1 MQAAMG
7 RTVSPPGPSEAGR
20 MPGHRRG
27 RGAAA
32 SLLWPS
38 VGRLKPGGC
47 QGTGRAAEVLRAS
60 CGPPGPLLGPSE
72 RGGCQGT
79 RQGRGA
85 AGALLWPPGTIL
97 GRPGRKRGIDF
108 TKTGEYTECSQRV
121 VKGGHASPKRN
132 PQELQ
137 SPGGF
142 FRLLLSLS
150 SVQPF
155 ANVIADYT
163 CCDRDKKSSKE
174 FHALTSLRFGGAD
187 SISSLSYFPPKS
199 YKSRPKWRLFSYKAA
214 PPVSITGG
222 PGCK

>member
-1 MQAAMG
+1 MPGHPAGQ
-7 RTVSPPGPSEAGR
+7 VSRCGPPVALCGPSEAGR

-27 RGAAA
+27 GGAAA
-32 SLLWPS
+32 GLL
-38 VGRLKPGGC
+38 
-47 QGTGRAAEVLRAS
+47 
-60 CGPPGPLLGPSE
+60 GPPGTL
-72 RGGCQGT
+72 R
-79 RQGRGA
+79 
-85 AGALLWPPGTIL
+85 

-108 TKTGEYTECSQRV
+108 NKTGEYTECSQRV

-174 FHALTSLRFGGAD
+174 FHAITSLRFGGAD

>member
-1 MQAAMG
+1 MPGYPAARRSRCR
-7 RTVSPPGPSEAGR
+7 RTGHAVGPPGPSEAGR
-20 MPGHRRG
+20 MPGHRQG
-27 RGAAA
+27 MGAAA
-32 SLLWPS
+32 GLL
-38 VGRLKPGGC
+38 R
-47 QGTGRAAEVLRAS
+47 
-60 CGPPGPLLGPSE
+60 
-72 RGGCQGT
+72 
-79 RQGRGA
+79 
-85 AGALLWPPGTIL
+85 PPGTL
-97 GRPGRKRGIDF
+97 RGRPGRKRGIDF
-108 TKTGEYTECSQRV
+108 NKTGEYTECSQRV

>member
-1 MQAAMG
+1 MA
-7 RTVSPPGPSEAGR
+7 PPGPSEAGR
-20 MPGHRRG
+20 MPGHRQAAELLQAAMGAPWPLLG
-27 RGAAA
+27 RLKLAGCQDTRQSCGAAA
-32 SLLWPS
+32 
-38 VGRLKPGGC
+38 G
-47 QGTGRAAEVLRAS
+47 
-60 CGPPGPLLGPSE
+60 
-72 RGGCQGT
+72 
-79 RQGRGA
+79 
-85 AGALLWPPGTIL
+85 LLWPPGPLL

-108 TKTGEYTECSQRV
+108 NKTGEYTECSQRV

-174 FHALTSLRFGGAD
+174 FHAITSLRFGGAD

>member
-1 MQAAMG
+1 MPGYPAG
-7 RTVSPPGPSEAGR
+7 RRSRCGPSVALLWPSEPGGCRDTRRSRCRRPGHAVGPPGPSEAGR
-20 MPGHRRG
+20 MPGHRQG

-32 SLLWPS
+32 GLL
-38 VGRLKPGGC
+38 R
-47 QGTGRAAEVLRAS
+47 
-60 CGPPGPLLGPSE
+60 
-72 RGGCQGT
+72 
-79 RQGRGA
+79 
-85 AGALLWPPGTIL
+85 PPGTL
-97 GRPGRKRGIDF
+97 RGRPGRKRGIDF
-108 TKTGEYTECSQRV
+108 NKTGEYTECSQRV

-174 FHALTSLRFGGAD
+174 FHAITSLRFGGAD

>member
-1 MQAAMG
+1 MGACGLAAFNQNFLTG
-7 RTVSPPGPSEAGR
+7 AGLGCCR
-20 MPGHRRG
+20 LPW
-27 RGAAA
+27 GAPW
-32 SLLWPS
+32 SLL
-38 VGRLKPGGC
+38 GRLKLAGC
-47 QGTGRAAEVLRAS
+47 QD
-60 CGPPGPLLGPSE
+60 
-72 RGGCQGT
+72 T

-85 AGALLWPPGTIL
+85 AAGRLRPSWPLLGPSELGGCRDTRRRGGAAAGLLWPPGPLL

-108 TKTGEYTECSQRV
+108 NKTGEYTECSQRV

-174 FHALTSLRFGGAD
+174 FHALTSLHFGGAD

>member
-1 MQAAMG
+1 MGACGLAAFNLNFLTGAGLGCCRPPWGAPLPLLG
-7 RTVSPPGPSEAGR
+7 RLKLGGCLGTGMAGEPLRPSCGPPVALCGPSEAGR

-27 RGAAA
+27 GGAAA
-32 SLLWPS
+32 GLL
-38 VGRLKPGGC
+38 
-47 QGTGRAAEVLRAS
+47 
-60 CGPPGPLLGPSE
+60 GPPGTL
-72 RGGCQGT
+72 R
-79 RQGRGA
+79 
-85 AGALLWPPGTIL
+85 

-108 TKTGEYTECSQRV
+108 NKTGEYTECSQRV

-174 FHALTSLRFGGAD
+174 FHAITSLRFGGAD